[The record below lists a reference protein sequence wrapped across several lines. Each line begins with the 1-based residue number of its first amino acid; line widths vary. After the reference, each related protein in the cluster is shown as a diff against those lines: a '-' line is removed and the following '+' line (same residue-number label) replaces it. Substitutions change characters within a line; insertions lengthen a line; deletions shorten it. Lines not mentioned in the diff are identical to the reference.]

1 MTITDISQ
9 LDLTR
14 QYSYADYLTWQI
26 EERIELINGHAT
38 PIISPNITHQIV
50 QMQLV
55 GEMGFY
61 FKKQDY
67 RFLVAPVDVCLVRKN
82 TADIAIKTVVQPDL
96 LVICDMEK
104 IKTNR
109 HVLGAPDL
117 VVEILSP
124 GNSRKEMK
132 EKFEVYEENGVR
144 EYWIV
149 SPVEKNIA
157 VFYLNENNKF
167 IGLRPVA
174 DNEFLTSTIFPD
186 LQVDLNEVF
195 KNV

>member
-1 MTITDISQ
+1 MTITNISQ

-26 EERIELINGHAT
+26 EERIELIKGWIMRMAA
-38 PIISPNITHQIV
+38 PSITHQKI
-50 QMQLV
+50 QMQMV
-55 GEMGFY
+55 GEMFPF
-61 FKKQDY
+61 FKQHPCS
-67 RFLVAPVDVCLVRKN
+67 FLAAPVDVCLVRKN

-96 LVICDMEK
+96 LVICDLEK

-132 EKFEVYEENGVR
+132 EKFEAYEENGVR

-167 IGLRPVA
+167 IGLRPIA
-174 DNEFLTSTIFPD
+174 DNEFLTSTIFPE

-195 KNV
+195 RNV